1 MSLKALVA
9 RVIEDGTV
17 DIDEVHELRSTLYAD
32 AVIDTDEATAL
43 FEINNAVSGNPDNVS
58 EWDDLFVEA
67 ITDYVL
73 QDEVSPGSV
82 DSEEAAFLID
92 QIGADGQTDALE
104 TRLLENIQAKATSID
119 PALVEFI
126 SQQS

>member
-1 MSLKALVA
+1 MSLRELVT
-9 RVIEDGTV
+9 RVIEDGVV
-17 DIDEVHELRSTLYAD
+17 DTEEVTEIRGVIYAD
-32 AVIDTDEATAL
+32 TVIDTDEATAL
-43 FEINNAVSGNPDNVS
+43 FEINNAVTGNDNAP

-67 ITDYVL
+67 LTDYVL